1 MGSTTTSREKK
12 VNTRFVAMAM
22 GSLGLS
28 LCLIS
33 AAPAAWAADNFTAT
47 TGAQKPAK
55 AKKTQKSKQAKAPK
69 PPSDK
74 GSGENKAERDK
85 RLWRECKGRPN
96 AGACEGYAT

>member
-1 MGSTTTSREKK
+1 M
-12 VNTRFVAMAM
+12 NTRFVAMAM

-85 RLWRECKGRPN
+85 RLWRECKGKPN